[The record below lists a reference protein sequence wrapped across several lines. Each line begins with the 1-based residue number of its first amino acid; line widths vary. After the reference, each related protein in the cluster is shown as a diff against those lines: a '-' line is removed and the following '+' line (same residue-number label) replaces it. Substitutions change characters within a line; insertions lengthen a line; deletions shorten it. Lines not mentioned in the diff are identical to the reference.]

1 MFNRTLRR
9 PMFRRGGKAEGGITS
24 GLKRQGYVHGGDIDD
39 HTNAS
44 GSYFKPDNT
53 MSDMA
58 KVTSQTV
65 GQKLK
70 QFNTSFP
77 KYNNSGADFFMNLG
91 SNILAQPGGNPIL
104 QTLGTAARE
113 PLLQMQK
120 TNMANTQGDR
130 ELALKFWNNLDDDEK
145 ILLQKQMDFYMS
157 EEGGGMTQ
165 QEARD
170 LIMYR
175 KGPNPKEVERLK
187 ILSDQDAIVESIGDI
202 EKTYSLGKPD
212 AVKLQRFQKDVIND
226 IDLSLEDRKYK
237 LPYDTDQYFIEPED
251 IGERSSKDSRLVV
264 SDIKVMDDYSDG
276 YIYLDLE
283 SNKAY
288 VKQGQFFIPYDTY
301 MAEKISTD

>member
-1 MFNRTLRR
+1 MDRLYKR
-9 PMFRRGGKAEGGITS
+9 PMFRKGGSAGEGITS
-24 GLKRQGYVHGGDIDD
+24 GLQRQGYKDP
-39 HTNAS
+39 A
-44 GSYFKPDNT
+44 GSVIQNDPT
-53 MSDMA
+53 
-58 KVTSQTV
+58 KVQQVGTSME
-65 GQKLK
+65 
-70 QFNTSFP
+70 QFNKAFP
-77 KYNNSGADFFMNLG
+77 QYNRANSDFLINFGLD
-91 SNILAQPGGNPIL
+91 LASRPSAGPGFGGL
-104 QTLGTAARE
+104 LTTAAQSAKE
-113 PLLQMQK
+113 PFLQMQK
-120 TNMANTQGDR
+120 TNMANTQGQR
-130 ELALKFWNNLDDDEK
+130 ELALQFWKNLDEDEK

-202 EKTYSLGKPD
+202 KKTYGLGEPD

-237 LPYDTDQYFIEPED
+237 LPYDGEQYFIDAVD
-251 IGERSSKDSRLVV
+251 IGERSSKDSRLVF
-264 SDIKVMDDYSDG
+264 SDIKAIDDYKDG

-288 VKQGQFFIPYDTY
+288 VKQGQFFIPYSEWA
-301 MAEKISTD
+301 AEEISTD

>member
-9 PMFRRGGKAEGGITS
+9 PMFRRGGSTGSAGTGILS
-24 GLKRQGYVHGGDIDD
+24 GLQSPRQGYA
-39 HTNAS
+39 TNE
-44 GSYFKPDNT
+44 DNLVLQNDST
-53 MSDMA
+53 KLNDA
-58 KVTSQTV
+58 TIVGNEVTN
-65 GQKLK
+65 
-70 QFNTSFP
+70 FNKAFP
-77 KYNNSGADFFMNLG
+77 SYNNAGSDFFMNLG
-91 SNILAQPGGNPIL
+91 SNILAAPGGNPIL

-120 TNMANTQGDR
+120 TNMANTQGNR

-202 EKTYSLGKPD
+202 KKTYSLGEPD

-237 LPYDTDQYFIEPED
+237 LPYDGSQYFIESED
-251 IGERSSKDSRLVV
+251 LGERSSKDSRLIFK
-264 SDIKVMDDYSDG
+264 DIKSMDDYKDG
-276 YIYLDLE
+276 FIYLDLE
-283 SNKAY
+283 NNKAY
-288 VKQGQFFIPYDTY
+288 VKQGQFFIPYSEWA
-301 MAEKISTD
+301 AEEISTD

>member
-9 PMFRRGGKAEGGITS
+9 PMFRRGGSTGSAGTGILS
-24 GLKRQGYVHGGDIDD
+24 GLQSPRQGYA
-39 HTNAS
+39 TNE
-44 GSYFKPDNT
+44 DNLVLQNDST
-53 MSDMA
+53 KLNDA
-58 KVTSQTV
+58 TIVGNEVTN
-65 GQKLK
+65 
-70 QFNTSFP
+70 FNKAFP
-77 KYNNSGADFFMNLG
+77 SYNNAGSDFFMNLG
-91 SNILAQPGGNPIL
+91 SNILAAPGGNPIL

-120 TNMANTQGDR
+120 TNMANTQGNR

-187 ILSDQDAIVESIGDI
+187 ILTDENTTADSVSSI

-212 AVKLQRFQKDVIND
+212 AVKLQQFQKDIIND
-226 IDLSLEDRKYK
+226 MSAAEGEKKYK
-237 LPYDTDQYFIEPED
+237 LPYDGSQYFIESED
-251 IGERSSKDSRLVV
+251 LGIRSSKDSRLIFK
-264 SDIKVMDDYSDG
+264 DIKSMDDYKDG
-276 YIYLDLE
+276 FIYLDFE
-283 SNKAY
+283 RNTVY
-288 VKQGQFFIPYDTY
+288 VKQGQFFIPYSEWS
-301 MAEKISTD
+301 AEEISTN

>member
-9 PMFRRGGKAEGGITS
+9 PMFRRGGSTGSAGTGILS
-24 GLKRQGYVHGGDIDD
+24 GLQSPRQGYA
-39 HTNAS
+39 TNE
-44 GSYFKPDNT
+44 DNLVLQNDST
-53 MSDMA
+53 KLNDA
-58 KVTSQTV
+58 TIVGNEVTN
-65 GQKLK
+65 
-70 QFNTSFP
+70 FNKAFP
-77 KYNNSGADFFMNLG
+77 SYNNAGSDFFMNLG
-91 SNILAQPGGNPIL
+91 SNILAAPGGNPIL

-120 TNMANTQGDR
+120 TNMANTQGNR

-187 ILSDQDAIVESIGDI
+187 ILSDEKTTADSVSSI
-202 EKTYSLGKPD
+202 EETYSLGKPD
-212 AVKLQRFQKDVIND
+212 AVKLQKFQNDIIND
-226 IDLSLEDRKYK
+226 ESAAEGEKKYK
-237 LPYDTDQYFIEPED
+237 LPYDGSQYFIESED
-251 IGERSSKDSRLVV
+251 LGERSSKDSRLIFK
-264 SDIKVMDDYSDG
+264 DIKSMDDYKDG

-283 SNKAY
+283 SNKAF
-288 VKQGQFFIPYDTY
+288 VKQGQFFIPYSEWA
-301 MAEKISTD
+301 AEEISTD

>member
-1 MFNRTLRR
+1 
-9 PMFRRGGKAEGGITS
+9 MFRRGGKAEGGITS

-130 ELALKFWNNLDDDEK
+130 ELALKFWENLDEDEK

-187 ILSDQDAIVESIGDI
+187 ILSNEDDTADSVTEIQ
-202 EKTYSLGKPD
+202 KTYTLGKPD
-212 AVKLQRFQKDVIND
+212 AVKLQAFQNDIIND
-226 IDLSLEDRKYK
+226 MTASADDKKYK
-237 LPYDTDQYFIEPED
+237 LPYDGDQYFIEND
-251 IGERSSKDSRLVV
+251 DVTRSSKDERLTFK
-264 SDIKVMDDYSDG
+264 DIKTMDDYKDG
-276 YIYLDLE
+276 AIYLDLE
-283 SNKAY
+283 SNTVF
-288 VKQGQFFIPYDTY
+288 VKQGQFFIPYNTY
-301 MAEKISTD
+301 IAEEIPTG

>member
-24 GLKRQGYVHGGDIDD
+24 GLKRQGYDGEGD
-39 HTNAS
+39 T
-44 GSYFKPDNT
+44 
-53 MSDMA
+53 
-58 KVTSQTV
+58 QLV
-65 GQKLK
+65 GQKALDVGNEK
-70 QFNTSFP
+70 AAFDKAFP
-77 KYNNSGADFFMNLG
+77 SYNNSGADFFMNLG
-91 SNILAQPGGNPIL
+91 ANIFAQPGGNPIL

-113 PLLQMQK
+113 PLLQLQK
-120 TNMANTQGDR
+120 TNMANTQGNR

-145 ILLQKQMDFYMS
+145 ILMQKQMDFYMS

-237 LPYDTDQYFIEPED
+237 LPYDGEQYFIDAVD